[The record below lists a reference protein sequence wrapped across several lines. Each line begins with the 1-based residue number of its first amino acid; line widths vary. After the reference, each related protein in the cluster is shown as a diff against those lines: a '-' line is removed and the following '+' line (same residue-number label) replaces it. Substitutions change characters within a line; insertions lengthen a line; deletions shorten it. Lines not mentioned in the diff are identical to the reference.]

1 MIEISRNKQEPTWA
15 MVWNGGCSVQKCERI
30 IVDVFEDGN
39 CVCVDEAGAK
49 DYVENKYYRVVRWDN
64 YEIIKPKSWRPFED
78 IEEFKKEFVKR
89 DVRIISKTTGI
100 IYLIVK
106 IDDSNIASADWE
118 HSVKYTFDHYTW
130 LDGSPIG
137 VEE

>member
-15 MVWNGGCSVQKCERI
+15 MVWNHEDYKHKRI
-30 IVDVFEDGN
+30 VVDIFADGECL
-39 CVCVDEAGAK
+39 CVCDSYNK
-49 DYVENKYYRVVRWDN
+49 KYMENEFYNTEGFQR
-64 YEIIKPKSWRPFED
+64 YEIIKPKSWRAFKD
-78 IEEFKKEFVKR
+78 MEEFKKEFVKR

-118 HSVKYTFDHYTW
+118 HSVKYAFDHYTW